1 MAGSDFGGVIRIK
14 DSLGASVSLRGTL
27 NIQPTDRSAEAVTD
41 QDGSVDRIITP
52 TAPEVEIAI
61 ADKAVDVVE
70 FFNGPRRN
78 VSIVEETNGRI
89 HLVNDAFLAGRPQTN
104 QLTGEVT
111 GLRIVGSSY
120 RRA

>member
-61 ADKAVDVVE
+61 ADKAVDVV
-70 FFNGPRRN
+70 
-78 VSIVEETNGRI
+78 
-89 HLVNDAFLAGRPQTN
+89 
-104 QLTGEVT
+104 
-111 GLRIVGSSY
+111 
-120 RRA
+120 

>member
-1 MAGSDFGGVIRIK
+1 MAGKDFGGVIRIK

-27 NIQPTDRSAEAVTD
+27 NISPTDRSAEAITD
-41 QDGSVDRIITP
+41 QDGSVDRVITP
-52 TAPEVEIAI
+52 SAPEVEIAI
-61 ADKAVDVVE
+61 ADKGVDVVD
-70 FFNGPRRN
+70 FFQTGRRN

-89 HLVNDAFLAGRPQTN
+89 HLVNDAFMAGRPQVN

-111 GLRIVGSSY
+111 GIRIVGSSY

>member
-1 MAGSDFGGVIRIK
+1 MAGKDFGGVIRIK

-27 NIQPTDRSAEAVTD
+27 NISPTDRSAEAITD
-41 QDGSVDRIITP
+41 QDGSVDRVITP
-52 TAPEVEIAI
+52 SAPEVEIAI
-61 ADKAVDVVE
+61 ADKGVDVVD
-70 FFNGPRRN
+70 FFQTGRRN

-89 HLVNDAFLAGRPQTN
+89 HLVNDAFMAGRPQTN

-111 GLRIVGSSY
+111 GIRIVGSSY